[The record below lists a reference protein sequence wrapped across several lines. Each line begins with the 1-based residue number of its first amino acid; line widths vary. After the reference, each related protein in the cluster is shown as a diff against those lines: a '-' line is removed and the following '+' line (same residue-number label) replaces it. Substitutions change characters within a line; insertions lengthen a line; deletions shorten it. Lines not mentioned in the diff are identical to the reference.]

1 MVPRNLLMTD
11 SKEANEARAAARLLF
26 GLGRDYKFV
35 KPARL
40 PFTVEVND
48 PNYFLQE
55 LGSTVTDWY
64 EL

>member
-1 MVPRNLLMTD
+1 MVPKHLLMTD
-11 SKEANEARAAARLLF
+11 SKEANDARATARALF
-26 GLGRDYKFV
+26 VLGRDYKFV

-40 PFTVEVND
+40 PFTVEIND
-48 PNYFLQE
+48 PNYFQQE